1 MMFFKFLNGS
11 EKEKLD
17 KEIWQNGSVV
27 GSTWKRGHMIK
38 NFFFL
43 MRNSLS
49 FISLFIFLLF

>member
-38 NFFFL
+38 KFFF
-43 MRNSLS
+43 
-49 FISLFIFLLF
+49 

>member
-38 NFFFL
+38 NFFF
-43 MRNSLS
+43 
-49 FISLFIFLLF
+49 